1 MHGSTELGILF
12 ALGTAFSWATAGI
25 IHTAI
30 ARRIGVQGVLLLRQ
44 PVAALALGA
53 ACLLSGV
60 PLLISSH
67 FLWPAAAS
75 GLTGILIGDACLYAG
90 ALRIGL
96 RPAQVCLSLSAAF
109 TALIGAMFL
118 GERIGLQGAL
128 GIAVATAGVILV
140 VSSERGDAHNPPS
153 KGRTRTQGIAL
164 CLFSALMLAVGMVFS
179 KQALSGGMAP
189 LSLALYRNGVSMIGI
204 ILIAVLR
211 GAIRPT
217 LSALRE
223 HPEVF
228 KLVPPGCLFGP
239 AGGIWL
245 SCLAID
251 FLPAAVAS
259 MLIGLEPIALLII
272 MGIMERRMP
281 RRDSIIGSVIA
292 CTGAAVLVLR

>member
-1 MHGSTELGILF
+1 
-12 ALGTAFSWATAGI
+12 
-25 IHTAI
+25 
-30 ARRIGVQGVLLLRQ
+30 
-44 PVAALALGA
+44 
-53 ACLLSGV
+53 
-60 PLLISSH
+60 
-67 FLWPAAAS
+67 
-75 GLTGILIGDACLYAG
+75 
-90 ALRIGL
+90 
-96 RPAQVCLSLSAAF
+96 
-109 TALIGAMFL
+109 
-118 GERIGLQGAL
+118 
-128 GIAVATAGVILV
+128 
-140 VSSERGDAHNPPS
+140 
-153 KGRTRTQGIAL
+153 
-164 CLFSALMLAVGMVFS
+164 
-179 KQALSGGMAP
+179 
-189 LSLALYRNGVSMIGI
+189 MIGI